1 MVNLIKTKIGV
12 RVDVSEPPKW
22 MKDLIEDPMVDGSIV
37 EKDFINSIAM
47 NVYHDGKEGLG

>member
-12 RVDVSEPPKW
+12 RVDVSEPPNW